1 MNRIGSKVT
10 GLAVLLAAALFMISG
25 VVLAEEGAIPDKPL
39 KFVVPFGTGGG
50 TDLTARLVA
59 PELQKELGVPVQVI
73 NKPGGGGWVAWY
85 EMANWKPNDWMIG
98 YVNLPHI
105 FAYLNPKLKRSET
118 IDSWNFF
125 FLHTVDP
132 GVIVV
137 REGDDRFPDLKAFLD
152 YAAKNKVVVAA
163 HGVGGDDFIGVKQVE
178 AKFPGVQI
186 KMVHNNSDSKSIS
199 QLVGGHV
206 DAVFGNVA
214 KYTVQVLE
222 GKFRP
227 LAVDWYER
235 VKFLPSVPTFEE
247 VTGKRVIHYAGR
259 TVAGP
264 KGMPEARKAAI
275 IAAFEKAVEHPEYK
289 LKMVNS
295 NLSIDMT
302 RGEKLQQ
309 FLLESKQMVQEIAY
323 WEK

>member
-1 MNRIGSKVT
+1 MFVVILMIA
-10 GLAVLLAAALFMISG
+10 LALIADPAFGADM
-25 VVLAEEGAIPDKPL
+25 AIPDRPL

-50 TDLTARLVA
+50 TDTTARLAA
-59 PELQKELGVPVQVI
+59 PELAKELGVPVQVV
-73 NKPGGGGWVAWY
+73 NKPGGGGWVAWH
-85 EMANWKPNDWMIG
+85 EMANWKPEDWMIG

-105 FAYLNPKLKRSET
+105 FAYLNPKMKRKET
-118 IDSWNFF
+118 VESWNFF

-132 GVIVV
+132 GLIVV
-137 REGDDRFPDLKAFLD
+137 KADDDRFPDLKGFLN
-152 YAAKNKVVVAA
+152 YAMKNKVVVAA

-178 AKFPGVQI
+178 MFYPGIKI
-186 KMVHNNSDSKSIS
+186 KMIHNDSDSKSIS

-214 KYTVQVLE
+214 KYTIQVLE

-227 LAVDWYER
+227 LAVNWIER

-247 VTGKRVIHYAGR
+247 LTGNKVIHYAGR

-264 KGMPEARKAAI
+264 KGMPAERQEAVKD
-275 IAAFEKAVEHPEYK
+275 AFIKAVQHPKYM

-295 NLSIDMT
+295 NLSIDMM

-309 FLLESKQMVQEIAY
+309 FLADSKNMVKELAY